1 MGAPTGTVT
10 FLFTDIEGSTQLW
23 EAAPDAMRA
32 ALARHDSIMRDAIEE
47 HGGHVFATGGDGFA
61 AAFARAGDALA
72 AATAA
77 HAGLTAEPWP
87 DGAPI
92 RVRMALHTGVAEER
106 GGDYLGTAVNRAAR
120 VMALGY
126 GGQVLCSSVTAE
138 LVDGVELVDL
148 GEHRLRD
155 LSGPQRLFQVG
166 RGRFPPLR
174 SLESFPGNLPLQT
187 SSFIGRD
194 AELARTD
201 EALRESRV
209 VTLTGVGGV
218 GKTRLALQAAG
229 LALPRFRDGA
239 WLVELQ
245 SVRDPA
251 RVVNA
256 VATVL
261 DVSVRTGRSL
271 EESLAEFL
279 RGKQLMLVLDNAEH
293 LLDAV
298 AELVELLE
306 RSCAGLVVLV
316 TSREGLALSGERVLP
331 VPSLPAPS
339 SAAGAEAAAAA
350 DAVRLFVERARAVD
364 PDFALSDANVG
375 SVVEVCRRLDGVPL
389 AIELAAARVSAMT
402 LTELAAGLDR
412 RFATLAGGRR
422 RAVQRHQTLRAAIDW
437 SYELLTA
444 TEQRL
449 LARMA
454 VFAGGCTRSAAEHVC
469 GGPPLSA
476 GQVFDALAGLVD
488 KSLLVA
494 HREGAEARYRL
505 LETIREY
512 GEERLA
518 ELGETN
524 TLRAAHAEYFYEL
537 MLGLRNQLYG
547 PEQINVARRLATDH
561 DNLLAAVQH
570 ALDTVDA
577 DLALRL
583 VYAQPP
589 TLVQVGYPLRLPV
602 EEVLALPGA
611 STHPLCAY
619 ALTVMARHAAFH
631 GDLERAEAAA
641 AEALAAVQVHAD
653 DWELEAT
660 AYTTRAGVASARGA
674 FAEAAQM
681 MTEAA
686 EFARSADTARSKF
699 MAGFWLQSAA
709 MNYTMAGNAEAGEPF
724 AADAVAIA
732 RETGAPLVIALTLV
746 ALAGALAGSDPARAR
761 AALDESLRVE
771 ERSGSKGAP
780 LATQSTLIAARLG
793 DWPLVLRLS
802 VDALRQ
808 IEWSGDRGFVAFGV
822 INVVARAVAP
832 RDAEPAAVLQGAAR
846 RLALAAGGSSSPQD
860 SADRTSPAG
869 DQVAGPAPF
878 IADLRRQATAV
889 LRESLG
895 DDRWRELRA
904 EGEAMDADDAV
915 GYALRSFN
923 ATSSHCTRNRRSR
936 LRQGTRSD
944 APDVVFLT
952 GSTVGHTP
960 SDDARGPSAGGV
972 VRRGRGAL
980 RPGASLVPGC
990 IGRRSHGQPAPGS
1003 ARRGLRHRDRGTSV
1017 RGPGMQSP
1025 RGGAGPA
1032 HGRGGAASQARRRVC
1047 DVRDVG
1053 AAGPQVR
1060 PPRLRSGM
1068 ALG

>member
-1 MGAPTGTVT
+1 VGAPTGTVT

-23 EAAPDAMRA
+23 EAAPEEMRT
-32 ALARHDSIMRDAIEE
+32 ALARHDALLRASIER
-47 HGGHVFATGGDGFA
+47 HGGYVFSTGGDGFG
-61 AAFARAGDALA
+61 AAFARPAEATVAASGAQAALA
-72 AATAA
+72 DEEWPA
-77 HAGLTAEPWP
+77 HAT
-87 DGAPI
+87 I
-92 RVRMALHTGVAEER
+92 RVRMGLHTGAAEER
-106 GGDYLGTAVNRAAR
+106 DGDYFGPAVNRAAR
-120 VMALGY
+120 LTALAHGR
-126 GGQVLCSSVTAE
+126 QILCSSVTAE
-138 LVDGVELVDL
+138 LLDRAELIDL

-155 LSGPQRLFQVG
+155 LSAPQRVFQVG
-166 RGRFPPLR
+166 EGRFPPLR
-174 SLESFPGNLPLQT
+174 SLDSFPGNLPLQT

-194 AELARTD
+194 ADLARTD

-218 GKTRLALQAAG
+218 GKTRLALQVAG

-239 WLVELQ
+239 WLCELQ
-245 SVRDPA
+245 TVRDPT
-251 RVVNA
+251 RVGDA

-271 EESLAEFL
+271 EESLVEFL
-279 RGKQLMLVLDNAEH
+279 RGRQLLLVLDNAEH

-316 TSREGLALSGERVLP
+316 TSREGLAVGGERVVP

-364 PDFALSDANVG
+364 PDFALSEANAA
-375 SVVEVCRRLDGVPL
+375 SVAEVCRRLDGVPL

-422 RAVQRHQTLRAAIDW
+422 RAVQRYQTLRAAIDW
-437 SYELLTA
+437 SYELLTD
-444 TEQRL
+444 TERRL
-449 LARMA
+449 LARLA

-476 GQVFDALAGLVD
+476 GQVFDALAGLVA
-488 KSLLVA
+488 KSLVVA
-494 HREGAEARYRL
+494 QREGAEARYRL

-518 ELGETN
+518 ELGETEM
-524 TLRAAHAEYFYEL
+524 LRAAHAEYFYEL
-537 MLGLRNQLYG
+537 MLGMRDQLYG

-561 DNLLAAVQH
+561 DNLVAAVQH

-583 VYAQPP
+583 VYVQPP
-589 TLVQVGYPLRLPV
+589 MLAQVGYQLRLPV
-602 EEVLALPGA
+602 EDTLRLPGA
-611 STHPLCAY
+611 STHPLYAY
-619 ALTVMARHAAFH
+619 ALTIVARLAAFH
-631 GDLERAEAAA
+631 GDMERAEAAA
-641 AEALAAVQVHAD
+641 AEALAAIHVQGG
-653 DWELEAT
+653 DWEVEAS

-674 FAEAAQM
+674 FTEAAQM
-681 MTEAA
+681 LTEIA
-686 EFARSADTARSKF
+686 EFARSAGTAPSKF

-709 MNYTMAGNAEAGEPF
+709 MCHTMAGNAEAGAPF
-724 AADAVAIA
+724 AAEAVAIA
-732 RETGAPLVIALTLV
+732 RETGAPLLIALTLV
-746 ALAGALAGSDPARAR
+746 SLAGALAGSDPARAR

-780 LATQSTLIAARLG
+780 WATQSTLVAARLG

-802 VDALRQ
+802 VDALRH
-808 IEWSGDRGFVAFGV
+808 IEWSGDRGFVTFGV

-846 RLALAAGGSSSPQD
+846 RLALAAGGGSSPQEEGVD
-860 SADRTSPAG
+860 QTSRVRDR
-869 DQVAGPAPF
+869 VAGPAPF

-889 LRESLG
+889 LRETMG

-904 EGEAMDADDAV
+904 EGEAMDVDDV
-915 GYALRSFN
+915 VRYAL
-923 ATSSHCTRNRRSR
+923 TVVQRN
-936 LRQGTRSD
+936 LTPVRQESWI
-944 APDVVFLT
+944 PV
-952 GSTVGHTP
+952 TP
-960 SDDARGPSAGGV
+960 GDMR
-972 VRRGRGAL
+972 
-980 RPGASLVPGC
+980 
-990 IGRRSHGQPAPGS
+990 
-1003 ARRGLRHRDRGTSV
+1003 
-1017 RGPGMQSP
+1017 
-1025 RGGAGPA
+1025 
-1032 HGRGGAASQARRRVC
+1032 
-1047 DVRDVG
+1047 
-1053 AAGPQVR
+1053 
-1060 PPRLRSGM
+1060 
-1068 ALG
+1068 

>member
-1 MGAPTGTVT
+1 
-10 FLFTDIEGSTQLW
+10 
-23 EAAPDAMRA
+23 
-32 ALARHDSIMRDAIEE
+32 
-47 HGGHVFATGGDGFA
+47 
-61 AAFARAGDALA
+61 
-72 AATAA
+72 
-77 HAGLTAEPWP
+77 
-87 DGAPI
+87 
-92 RVRMALHTGVAEER
+92 
-106 GGDYLGTAVNRAAR
+106 
-120 VMALGY
+120 
-126 GGQVLCSSVTAE
+126 
-138 LVDGVELVDL
+138 
-148 GEHRLRD
+148 
-155 LSGPQRLFQVG
+155 
-166 RGRFPPLR
+166 
-174 SLESFPGNLPLQT
+174 
-187 SSFIGRD
+187 
-194 AELARTD
+194 
-201 EALRESRV
+201 
-209 VTLTGVGGV
+209 
-218 GKTRLALQAAG
+218 
-229 LALPRFRDGA
+229 
-239 WLVELQ
+239 
-245 SVRDPA
+245 
-251 RVVNA
+251 
-256 VATVL
+256 
-261 DVSVRTGRSL
+261 
-271 EESLAEFL
+271 
-279 RGKQLMLVLDNAEH
+279 
-293 LLDAV
+293 
-298 AELVELLE
+298 
-306 RSCAGLVVLV
+306 
-316 TSREGLALSGERVLP
+316 
-331 VPSLPAPS
+331 
-339 SAAGAEAAAAA
+339 
-350 DAVRLFVERARAVD
+350 VRLFVERARAVD

-437 SYELLTA
+437 SYELLTD
-444 TEQRL
+444 TERRL

-469 GGPPLSA
+469 AGPPLSA
-476 GQVFDALAGLVD
+476 GQVFDALASLVA
-488 KSLLVA
+488 KSLVVA

-524 TLRAAHAEYFYEL
+524 TLRAAHAKYFYEL

-732 RETGAPLVIALTLV
+732 RETGAPSLIALTLV
-746 ALAGALAGSDPARAR
+746 
-761 AALDESLRVE
+761 ALDESLRVE

-915 GYALRSFN
+915 GYAL
-923 ATSSHCTRNRRSR
+923 TVVQRN
-936 LRQGTRSD
+936 LIPLHQE
-944 APDVVFLT
+944 PPIPV
-952 GSTVGHTP
+952 TP
-960 SDDARGPSAGGV
+960 GDPK
-972 VRRGRGAL
+972 
-980 RPGASLVPGC
+980 
-990 IGRRSHGQPAPGS
+990 
-1003 ARRGLRHRDRGTSV
+1003 
-1017 RGPGMQSP
+1017 
-1025 RGGAGPA
+1025 
-1032 HGRGGAASQARRRVC
+1032 
-1047 DVRDVG
+1047 
-1053 AAGPQVR
+1053 
-1060 PPRLRSGM
+1060 
-1068 ALG
+1068 